1 MNNNKDQRLM
11 FVITAL
17 LAVNML
23 AVSVVVKA
31 LFDDAE
37 TKVRSRRIRRS
48 MTSYY
53 QKRMDSH

>member
-17 LAVNML
+17 LAANML

>member
-11 FVITAL
+11 LVITAL
-17 LAVNML
+17 LAANML